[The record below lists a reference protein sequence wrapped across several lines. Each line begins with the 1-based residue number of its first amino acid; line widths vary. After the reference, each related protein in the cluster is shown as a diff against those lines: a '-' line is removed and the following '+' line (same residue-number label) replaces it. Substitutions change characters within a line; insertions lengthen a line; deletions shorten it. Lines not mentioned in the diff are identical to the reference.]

1 MARGVDR
8 RIRRFA
14 LLGVV
19 LHTLLVGAAP
29 FEHHD
34 LICHLKTPQHCTSCT
49 ASPVGSSAQAHR
61 PDAVDPLIDAGSA
74 LTAAVEY
81 EPAILTSGPT
91 GRSPPTFARP

>member
-1 MARGVDR
+1 MAQGLDR

-19 LHTLLVGAAP
+19 LHTLFVAAAP

-49 ASPVGSSAQAHR
+49 SSPVGSSAETHSTPGA
-61 PDAVDPLIDAGSA
+61 AVLSDAGSA
-74 LTAAVEY
+74 AASASVSETTL
-81 EPAILTSGPT
+81 AAATSS
-91 GRSPPTFARP
+91 GRSPPAFA